1 MRIKSWIK
9 NVYIE
14 SDNLYVD
21 GEITSKYNSEA
32 MDKEIKSITIQD
44 NGVVSIHTK
53 GGGKDVRNR

>member
-1 MRIKSWIK
+1 MKIKSWIK

-14 SDNLYVD
+14 SNNLYVD

-53 GGGKDVRNR
+53 GGVKDGRNR